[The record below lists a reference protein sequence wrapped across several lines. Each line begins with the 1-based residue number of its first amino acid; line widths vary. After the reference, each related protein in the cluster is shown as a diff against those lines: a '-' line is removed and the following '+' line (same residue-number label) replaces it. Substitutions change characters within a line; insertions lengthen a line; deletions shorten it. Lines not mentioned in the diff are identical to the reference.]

1 MLEIPVYDM
10 SGSRTGSMEVDPE
23 VLGGRVRARLL
34 KQAIVANQANR
45 RQGTAA
51 TRSRGVVVGSTRKI
65 YRQKG
70 TGNARMGNARTC
82 VRTGGGVAFA
92 KGKQNFSRALPK
104 KMRRL
109 ARNNAIL
116 AKIVAEKVVVVDGLT
131 LEVPKTKDIVKLLGG
146 IGATRGCVLA
156 LNEPNDV
163 VYRSGRNL
171 PKTDVRLLCELN
183 AYEILRRDTLIV
195 ARPALE
201 ALIADPVLARS
212 NSGPAGES

>member
-10 SGSRTGSMEVDPE
+10 SGSRTGSMEVDPQL
-23 VLGGRVRARLL
+23 LGGHVRPKLL
-34 KQAIVANQANR
+34 KQAIVVQQANR
-45 RQGTAA
+45 RLGTAS
-51 TRSRGVVVGSTRKI
+51 TKSRSMVRGSTRKI

-70 TGNARMGNARTC
+70 TGNARMGSSRTV

-92 KGKQNFSRALPK
+92 KGKQNFSRVLPK

-116 AKIVAEKVVVVDGLT
+116 AKAVAEKVVVVDGLSFD
-131 LEVPKTKDIVKLLGG
+131 EPKTRTMAQLLGG

-156 LNEPNDV
+156 LDEPNDT
-163 VYRSGRNL
+163 VYRSGRNI
-171 PKTDVRLLCELN
+171 PKTDIRVLRELS

-195 ARPALE
+195 AKEALE
-201 ALIADPVLARS
+201 DLIRDPVLIRS
-212 NSGPAGES
+212 KSDAKDE